1 MAGLVNAVAKGLY
14 NAANYVAGY
23 LGGATPVQAGQSVL
37 TADLASYDD
46 IRVRMTELHSLFVL
60 CDERKNAFVPVNTL
74 RHIIGKRKIF
84 EHVSAFDQPG
94 QMALIR
100 AHEAMADTV
109 ARATANKEEYL
120 NIDDVM

>member
-1 MAGLVNAVAKGLY
+1 
-14 NAANYVAGY
+14 
-23 LGGATPVQAGQSVL
+23 
-37 TADLASYDD
+37 
-46 IRVRMTELHSLFVL
+46 MTELHSLLVL

-84 EHVSAFDQPG
+84 ENVSAFDQPG
-94 QMALIR
+94 QMAVIQ

-109 ARATANKEEYL
+109 ARAILNKEEYL